1 MMFPTGGTA
10 WKNAYKTS
18 CNSFINK
25 SMEKQDILSEVRT
38 KAEEWL
44 NSPIDEASKKAIR
57 EMMDHNE
64 NELIES
70 FYRDLE
76 FGTGG
81 LRGIM
86 GVGTNRMNVYTVGM
100 ATQGLC
106 NYLLD
111 QFSKRSEISV
121 AIAHDCRNNS
131 PLFAE
136 ITAQICVA
144 NGIKAYLFEALRPTP
159 ELSFAIRQLGCQSG
173 VVITASHNPKE
184 YNGYK
189 AYWED
194 GAQIINPHD
203 ENIIREVKK
212 IKSIGDVKFDGDKEK
227 IVMLGEEMDQLYLN
241 EVVKQ
246 SINPELIA
254 KYSDIKIVY
263 TPIHGTGVIMVPRA
277 LKLMGFRNIY
287 NVPEQDVVD
296 GNFPTVVSPNPEESA
311 ALDMALKR
319 ADEVGADLV
328 MATDPDADRVGIAIR
343 DDAGKLMLVN
353 GHQTASLLSYYL
365 LSQWSGNG
373 LLTGKEYM
381 VKTIVTTE
389 LIADMARHYRVPYWD
404 VLTGFKFIAD
414 IIRRNEDTL
423 TFIGGGEESYGFMVG
438 DFVRDKDAVSSCAI
452 IAEMAAWARSRG
464 MSMYD
469 VLMEMYLQ
477 FSIYQES
484 LVNLVR
490 KGKEGAEEI
499 QQMMAGFRENPPK
512 SLNGS
517 AVVTIKDYLSQQS
530 LDCQSGARSAL
541 DLPKS
546 NVLQFFLE
554 DGSKISV
561 RPSGTEPKIKFYISV
576 LDKLQKREDYKTQKA
591 KLEEKISNIKKELG
605 LN

>member
-1 MMFPTGGTA
+1 
-10 WKNAYKTS
+10 
-18 CNSFINK
+18 
-25 SMEKQDILSEVRT
+25 MENDKILREVRK

-44 NSPIDEASKKAIR
+44 SSPIDEAAKKAIR
-57 EMMDHNE
+57 DMMDNNE

-86 GVGTNRMNVYTVGM
+86 GVGTNRMNIYTVGM

-111 QFSKRSEISV
+111 QFSDREEISLAV
-121 AIAHDCRNNS
+121 AYDCRNNS

-136 ITAQICVA
+136 ITAQICIA
-144 NGIKAYLFEALRPTP
+144 NGIKAYLFEGLRPTP

-189 AYWED
+189 VYWED

-203 ENIIREVKK
+203 VNIINEVKK
-212 IKSIGDVKFDGDKEK
+212 IRSIGDVKFDGDKER
-227 IVMLGEEMDQLYLN
+227 IILLGEEMDALYLK

-254 KYSDIKIVY
+254 AHPDIKIVY
-263 TPIHGTGVIMVPRA
+263 TPIHGTGVDLVPRA
-277 LKLMGFRNIY
+277 LKSMGFSNIY

-296 GNFPTVVSPNPEESA
+296 GNFPTVISPNPEESA

-328 MATDPDADRVGIAIR
+328 MASDPDADRVGLAIR
-343 DDAGKLMLVN
+343 DDQGKLFLVN
-353 GHQTASLLSYYL
+353 GHQTAALLSYYL
-365 LSQWSGNG
+365 LSQWAERGKLS
-373 LLTGKEYM
+373 GKEYV

-389 LIADMARHYRVPYWD
+389 LIADMARYYKVPYWD

-414 IIRRNEDTL
+414 IIRRNEEHM
-423 TFIGGGEESYGFMVG
+423 TFIGGGEESYGFMIG
-438 DFVRDKDAVSSCAI
+438 DFVRDKDAVSSCAMV
-452 IAEMAAWARSRG
+452 AELAAWARSRG
-464 MSMYD
+464 LSIYD
-469 VLMEMYLQ
+469 ILMEMYLK
-477 FSIYQES
+477 FSVYQES
-484 LVNLVR
+484 LVNVVR
-490 KGKEGAEEI
+490 KGKSGAEEI
-499 QQMMAGFRENPPK
+499 QQMMANFRAQPPE

-517 AVVTIKDYLSQQS
+517 PVVTIRDYLEQQS
-530 LDCQSGARSAL
+530 TDCRSGALTSI

-546 NVLQFFLE
+546 NVLQFLLE

-561 RPSGTEPKIKFYISV
+561 RPSGTEPKIKFYFSV
-576 LDKLQKREDYKTQKA
+576 VDKLHNREDYKELKVT
-591 KLEEKISNIKKELG
+591 LEEKINNIKKELK
-605 LN
+605 LS

>member
-1 MMFPTGGTA
+1 
-10 WKNAYKTS
+10 
-18 CNSFINK
+18 
-25 SMEKQDILSEVRT
+25 MENQNILIEVKK

-44 NSPIDEASKKAIR
+44 NSPIDEASKTAIR
-57 EMMDHNE
+57 NMLDNNE
-64 NELIES
+64 TELIES

-86 GVGTNRMNVYTVGM
+86 GVGTNRMNIYTLGM

-111 QFSKRSEISV
+111 QFSDRKEISV
-121 AIAHDCRNNS
+121 AVAYDCRNNS

-136 ITAQICVA
+136 ITAQICIA
-144 NGIKAYLFEALRPTP
+144 NGIKAYLFDGLRPTP

-203 ENIIREVKK
+203 VNIINEVKK

-227 IVMLGEEMDQLYLN
+227 IITLGEEMDKLYLD
-241 EVVKQ
+241 EVVRQ

-254 KYSDIKIVY
+254 AHPDIKIVY
-263 TPIHGTGVIMVPRA
+263 TPIHGTGVELVPRA
-277 LKLMGFRNIY
+277 LKLMGFTSIY

-296 GNFPTVVSPNPEESA
+296 GNFPTVISPNPEESA
-311 ALDMALKR
+311 ALDMALKK

-328 MATDPDADRVGIAIR
+328 MASDPDADRVGIAIR
-343 DDAGKLMLVN
+343 DDKGKLMLVN

-365 LSQWSGNG
+365 LSQWSERGK
-373 LLTGKEYM
+373 LTGKEYI

-389 LIADMARHYRVPYWD
+389 LIADMARHYKVPYWD

-414 IIRRNEDTL
+414 IIRKNEDKM
-423 TFIGGGEESYGFMVG
+423 TFIGGGEESYGFMIG
-438 DFVRDKDAVSSCAI
+438 DFVRDKDAVASCAI
-452 IAEMAAWARSRG
+452 LAEMAAWARSRG

-469 VLMEMYLQ
+469 IIMEMYLK
-477 FSIYQES
+477 FSCYQES
-484 LVNLVR
+484 LINVVR
-490 KGKEGAEEI
+490 KGKSGAEEI
-499 QQMMAGFRENPPK
+499 QQMMADFRNDPPK
-512 SLNGS
+512 ALNGS
-517 AVVTIKDYLSQQS
+517 PVVTIRDYLEQVST
-530 LDCQSGARSAL
+530 DCVSGAKTSIE
-541 DLPKS
+541 LPKS
-546 NVLQFFLE
+546 NVLQFLLE
-554 DGSKISV
+554 DGSKVSV
-561 RPSGTEPKIKFYISV
+561 RPSGTEPKIKFYFSV
-576 LDKLQKREDYKTQKA
+576 YDQLDNRDDYKLVKG
-591 KLEEKISNIKKELG
+591 KLEEKILAIKKELK
-605 LN
+605 LI